1 LALKIVTAYNEAL
14 GGPMYWTEF
23 LTVALI
29 HLLAVAS
36 PGPDFAVVVRESVTH
51 GRRAGTWTALGVG
64 SAIFL
69 HVGYSLLGIGLIV
82 SQSIVLFNALKWLA
96 AAYLLY
102 IGFKAIRAKPAAPSA
117 EQLQAEP
124 VERTPKAAY
133 VAGFMTNGLN
143 PKATLFFLSLFTV
156 VINPHTPLWVQAGY
170 GVYLAVAT
178 AAWFCLVA
186 MLFSQQR
193 VRAGFAR
200 MGHWFDRT
208 MGAVL
213 IALGVKIALTE
224 MH

>member
-1 LALKIVTAYNEAL
+1 
-14 GGPMYWTEF
+14 MYWAEF
-23 LTVALI
+23 LTVAFI

-69 HVGYSLLGIGLIV
+69 HVTYSLLGIGLIV

-102 IGFKAIRAKPAAPSA
+102 IGFKALRARPADPAAA
-117 EQLQAEP
+117 EAVVAP
-124 VERTPKAAY
+124 VARTARGAY
-133 VAGFMTNGLN
+133 VAGFVTNGLN

-156 VINPHTPLWVQAGY
+156 VINPHTPLLVQAGY
-170 GVYLAVAT
+170 GVYLACAT

-186 MLFSQQR
+186 LLFSQQR

-200 MGHWFDRT
+200 MGHWFDRM
-208 MGAVL
+208 MGVVL
-213 IALGVKIALTE
+213 VGLGIKLAFTE
-224 MH
+224 LR

>member
-1 LALKIVTAYNEAL
+1 
-14 GGPMYWTEF
+14 MYWAEF

-36 PGPDFAVVVRESVTH
+36 PGPDFAIVVRESVAH

-64 SAIFL
+64 TGIFV

-96 AAYLLY
+96 AAYLFY
-102 IGFKAIRAKPAAPSA
+102 IGIKALRARPAAAGALEALGEAGERSPRSA
-117 EQLQAEP
+117 FM
-124 VERTPKAAY
+124 T
-133 VAGFMTNGLN
+133 GFITNGLN

-156 VINPHTPLWVQAGY
+156 VINPHTPLPVQAGY
-170 GVYLAVAT
+170 GLYLAVAT
-178 AAWFCLVA
+178 ALWFCLVA
-186 MLFSQQR
+186 LLFSQAR

-200 MGHWFDRT
+200 LGHWFDRL

-213 IALGVKIALTE
+213 VGLGVKLAFTE
-224 MH
+224 LR

>member
-1 LALKIVTAYNEAL
+1 
-14 GGPMYWTEF
+14 MYWTEF
-23 LTVALI
+23 LTVAFI

-69 HVGYSLLGIGLIV
+69 HVTYSLLGIGLIV

-102 IGFKAIRAKPAAPSA
+102 IGFKALRARPADPAAA
-117 EQLQAEP
+117 EAIAAP
-124 VERTPKAAY
+124 VARTARGAY
-133 VAGFMTNGLN
+133 VAGFVTNGLN

-156 VINPHTPLWVQAGY
+156 VINPHTPLLVQAGY
-170 GVYLAVAT
+170 GVYLACAT
-178 AAWFCLVA
+178 AGWFCLVA
-186 MLFSQQR
+186 LLFSQQR

-200 MGHWFDRT
+200 MGHWFDRM
-208 MGAVL
+208 MGVVL
-213 IALGVKIALTE
+213 VGLGIKLAFTE
-224 MH
+224 LR

>member
-1 LALKIVTAYNEAL
+1 
-14 GGPMYWTEF
+14 MYWAEF

-36 PGPDFAVVVRESVTH
+36 PGPDFAVVVRESVAH
-51 GRRAGTWTALGVG
+51 GRKAGTYTAMGVG
-64 SAIFL
+64 TAIFL

-82 SQSIVLFNALKWLA
+82 SQSIVLFNALKWAA

-102 IGFKAIRAKPAAPSA
+102 IGFKALRAKPASASDAPVNVA
-117 EQLQAEP
+117 GG
-124 VERTPKAAY
+124 ERTARGAFTS
-133 VAGFMTNGLN
+133 GFITNGLN

-178 AAWFCLVA
+178 GLWFCMVA
-186 MLFSQQR
+186 RLFSQER

-200 MGHWFDRT
+200 MGHWFDRA
-208 MGAVL
+208 MGGVL
-213 IALGVKIALTE
+213 VALGLKLAFTE
-224 MH
+224 IR